1 MATEGISGMPRY
13 YFDLRDT
20 DGVFADEDGLDLR
33 DMEHAQD
40 EAARFLAD
48 MARIALGKAHDDPI
62 ERITIE
68 VRDDD
73 GPVMNMRFT
82 FEIERMR

>member
-1 MATEGISGMPRY
+1 MPRY
-13 YFDLRDT
+13 YFDLRDAE
-20 DGVFADEDGLDLR
+20 GVFADEDGLELR
-33 DMEHAQD
+33 DIAQAQD
-40 EAARFLAD
+40 EAAKFLAD

-73 GPVMNMRFT
+73 GPVMNVRFT
-82 FEIERMR
+82 FEVERKR

>member
-1 MATEGISGMPRY
+1 
-13 YFDLRDT
+13 
-20 DGVFADEDGLDLR
+20 
-33 DMEHAQD
+33 MEHAQD